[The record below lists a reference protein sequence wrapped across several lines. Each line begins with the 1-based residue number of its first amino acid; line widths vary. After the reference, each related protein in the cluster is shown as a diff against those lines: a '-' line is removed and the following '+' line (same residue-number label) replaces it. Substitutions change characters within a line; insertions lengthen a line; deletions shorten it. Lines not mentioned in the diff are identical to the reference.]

1 MELCGGTHIDSSGK
15 IGSLYISSESSIS
28 SGIRRIEAHVGE
40 SGFKYISNIKDFL
53 ITSSSLLNS
62 PIEKVPN
69 SIQRIQKEND
79 SLKSKLSSFEKKAT
93 KSLAD
98 KVLSDCESFNDIK
111 IVSYLGKD
119 MTSSQLKSLWDD
131 LKKNESVIAILASN
145 NKESSI
151 IICAAGSQIQN
162 FDCKLFLSKVATNI
176 NGKGGGK
183 SNLAQ
188 FGCDTINSLDEIVML
203 IKSQL

>member
-1 MELCGGTHIDSSGK
+1 M
-15 IGSLYISSESSIS
+15 
-28 SGIRRIEAHVGE
+28 
-40 SGFKYISNIKDFL
+40 
-53 ITSSSLLNS
+53 
-62 PIEKVPN
+62 
-69 SIQRIQKEND
+69 
-79 SLKSKLSSFEKKAT
+79 
-93 KSLAD
+93 AD

-188 FGCDTINSLDEIVML
+188 FGCDMINSLDEIVML

>member
-1 MELCGGTHIDSSGK
+1 MSIFSLPSK
-15 IGSLYISSESSIS
+15 INL
-28 SGIRRIEAHVGE
+28 GE
-40 SGFKYISNIKDFL
+40 SGLKYISNIKDFL

-62 PIEKVPN
+62 SIEKVPN

-79 SLKSKLSSFEKKAT
+79 SLKLKLSSFEKKAT